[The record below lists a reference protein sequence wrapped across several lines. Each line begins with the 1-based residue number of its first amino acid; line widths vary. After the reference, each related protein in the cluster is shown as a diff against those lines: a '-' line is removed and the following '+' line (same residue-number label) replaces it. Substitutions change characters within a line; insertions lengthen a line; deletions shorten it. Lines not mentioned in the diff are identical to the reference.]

1 METSDSIYFYGLKN
15 KYSFMSNFYKCN
27 FTDEN
32 QINFN
37 CSEQYFMYN
46 KCLMF
51 DPTNQILINKIL
63 NENSAS
69 KIKQYGRKV
78 GNYNE
83 QIWSKQRYNI
93 MFTALKLK
101 FSQNQDI
108 KQKLIMTGNKTLY
121 EASKY
126 DKIWGIGFYA
136 NDVIK
141 INKNKYGNNLLGK
154 ALIQVRQELINL

>member
-1 METSDSIYFYGLKN
+1 
-15 KYSFMSNFYKCN
+15 MSNFYKCN
-27 FTDEN
+27 FIDEN

-126 DKIWGIGFYA
+126 DKIWGIGLTA
-136 NDVIK
+136 KEAMSGKPWN
-141 INKNKYGNNLLGK
+141 GQNLLGT
-154 ALIQVRQELINL
+154 ALMMVRKNIQIE